1 MQNIQNSSSHPQRP
15 LVSFILTYYNLPV
28 DMLCACIRSILN
40 LSLRPDE
47 REILLIDDGSD
58 QSPLEQLKQFD
69 NDVIYV
75 RQPNSGLSM
84 ARNKGIQMATGTYL
98 QFVDADDLLVRAPY
112 EHCLDLARQNKA
124 DMIMFDFTPS
134 PAALVPFVCQ
144 EPSCGIDYM
153 RRHNIRG
160 TACGYLFKQTTLG
173 ELRFT
178 PGIYH
183 EDEEFTPQLL
193 LRAENVC
200 VTNAKAYVYRKR
212 PGSIITST
220 NVRQRLKRLN
230 DLHGVI
236 LKLNTL
242 ADTLPTADRTALQ
255 RRVHQLTMD
264 YIYKI
269 IVETERWHYLERKLN
284 VLRRN
289 GLYPLPDKDYT
300 AKYTWFRRVSS
311 TSAGLRL
318 LLRVLPLMKRER

>member
-1 MQNIQNSSSHPQRP
+1 MQNLQNPVSQPQQP

-28 DMLCACIRSILN
+28 DMLCACIKSILN
-40 LSLRPDE
+40 LSLMAGE

-58 QSPLEQLKQFD
+58 LSPLEHLKQFD

-75 RQPNSGLSM
+75 CQPNSGLSM

-98 QFVDADDLLVRAPY
+98 QFVDADDMLVRTPY
-112 EHCLDLARQNKA
+112 EHCLDLARQGKA
-124 DMIMFDFTPS
+124 DVVMFDFSDS
-134 PAALVPFVCQ
+134 PQPHVAFACEDPVSGTDL
-144 EPSCGIDYM
+144 M
-153 RRHNIRG
+153 RQRNLHG
-160 TACGYLFKQTTLG
+160 PACGYLFRRAMLG

-193 LRAENVC
+193 LRAESVC

-230 DLHGVI
+230 DLLGVI
-236 LKLNTL
+236 LRLNML
-242 ADTLPTADRTALQ
+242 AGTLPTADRTALQ

-264 YIYKI
+264 FIYKV
-269 IVETERWHYLERKLN
+269 IVETRNRHYLDRKLN
-284 VLRRN
+284 ILRCN

-300 AKYTWFRRVSS
+300 AKYAWFRRLSS
-311 TSAGLRL
+311 TQAGLSVLMRL
-318 LLRVLPLMKRER
+318 LPLLNRER